1 MSALEITIL
10 VLKILSYG
18 FLGYSIIYSTLLV
31 TYVTVGWMT
40 LYRQKHNRKF
50 KNFLINDFF
59 VPISIIVPAYNEE
72 LTIIGSIKSM
82 LKLDYE
88 LYEIVIIDDG
98 SKDNTSQRIIEEFQM
113 HRVYRPIHKMIKCQA
128 EEFLYESYSQRI
140 PITLV
145 RKKNGGAKADAIN
158 MGINVC
164 KYPYFICVDAD
175 SVLQANSL
183 KEIVAPAIEN
193 DSVVAVGGA
202 IRILNDVTIKDGLV
216 DNYRIPKKWLPALQV
231 IEYDRTFASA
241 KFFFNKIKGNAIIS
255 GAFGLFKKNIAIQA
269 GGYSPEA
276 IGEDMELVMKISAY
290 CIDHGLPYKIDY
302 VPSAI
307 CWTQAPEKFKDLRS
321 QRNRW
326 HIGMRQNIRKYRR
339 MILNPKYGSLE
350 MFTIPIFILFEM
362 MSATIE
368 VIGIISLITALA
380 FGALPILTVLAL
392 TGAYAL
398 FGIFSSLVAFSAGV
412 QSFDMK
418 LTFKDAMKVVGCCLF
433 EYFFMHWYL
442 LMVRFLASYK
452 STRKKVVWKSLERKK
467 ID

>member
-98 SKDNTSQRIIEEFQM
+98 SKDNTSQLIIEEFQM

-269 GGYSPEA
+269 
-276 IGEDMELVMKISAY
+276 
-290 CIDHGLPYKIDY
+290 
-302 VPSAI
+302 
-307 CWTQAPEKFKDLRS
+307 
-321 QRNRW
+321 
-326 HIGMRQNIRKYRR
+326 
-339 MILNPKYGSLE
+339 
-350 MFTIPIFILFEM
+350 
-362 MSATIE
+362 
-368 VIGIISLITALA
+368 
-380 FGALPILTVLAL
+380 
-392 TGAYAL
+392 
-398 FGIFSSLVAFSAGV
+398 
-412 QSFDMK
+412 
-418 LTFKDAMKVVGCCLF
+418 
-433 EYFFMHWYL
+433 
-442 LMVRFLASYK
+442 
-452 STRKKVVWKSLERKK
+452 
-467 ID
+467 